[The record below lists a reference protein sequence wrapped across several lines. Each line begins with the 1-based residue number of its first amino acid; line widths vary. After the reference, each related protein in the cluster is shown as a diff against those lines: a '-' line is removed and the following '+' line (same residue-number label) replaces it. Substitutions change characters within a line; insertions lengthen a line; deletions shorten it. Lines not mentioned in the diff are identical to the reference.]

1 MKESPLSPAWRYKIR
16 PLGQHHHQHCHN
28 FRSTQRRQNSCVYIS
43 TLTGSNIAMEDY
55 THILIFS
62 SLVLLSDC
70 KLLSCETRLV
80 SLFFH
85 LWRHSPIINYT
96 AVGPDSHCN
105 NLPSEST
112 FTLDKFTLYYFITSW
127 FIAFLPSLRQAFF
140 VFSTLAQ
147 RLASHWINW
156 PPEASLRETYF
167 DRWD

>member
-1 MKESPLSPAWRYKIR
+1 MKETPLCPAWRYKIR
-16 PLGQHHHQHCHN
+16 PLGQHQHQHCHN

-43 TLTGSNIAMEDY
+43 TLTGSIIAMGDY

-80 SLFFH
+80 SLLFH
-85 LWRHSPIINYT
+85 LWWHSPIINYT

-156 PPEASLRETYF
+156 PPEASLGETYF